1 MAAASATDD
10 DTCCLLSRS
19 PQLVELNVPELSQ
32 RLAVRA
38 ALMGETGAPLFKV
51 PTYLPTD
58 RSPSRWR
65 EGGRS
70 EHTTEEEGRG
80 GWRRMDD
87 DDDDDDD
94 DDVGDGW

>member
-1 MAAASATDD
+1 MAASATDD

-58 RSPSRWR
+58 RPVAEPV
-65 EGGRS
+65 EGGR
-70 EHTTEEEGRG
+70 EE
-80 GWRRMDD
+80 
-87 DDDDDDD
+87 
-94 DDVGDGW
+94 